1 VAKKGSAVAKKG
13 SAVAKKGSA
22 VAKKGSTAANRLLAR
37 DYYHTYYN
45 LTNDPVDCSR
55 LRSFPVPGTHGLDQT
70 GSWWSSS
77 IADWIG
83 PCQSVRSGLQ
93 SWTDRTE
100 HWLQEF
106 APSNRSRRFDLR
118 AQKRPL
124 LRSPRW
130 TSSTNGPFSED
141 LKGHY

>member
-1 VAKKGSAVAKKG
+1 LRWRRDSNFFT
-13 SAVAKKGSA
+13 VAKKGSA

-45 LTNDPVDCSR
+45 LTNSPVDCSL

-100 HWLQEF
+100 HCTKPPRKHNSLHPTTTGHSITAAR
-106 APSNRSRRFDLR
+106 APKSRNIRS
-118 AQKRPL
+118 AVWP
-124 LRSPRW
+124 
-130 TSSTNGPFSED
+130 SELD
-141 LKGHY
+141 ITTGRQ